1 MKLFYKKL
9 TETFEKEEI
18 KDLYRTKG
26 LTPVQFI
33 DLYAEQDLIPEWF
46 EVHHYPAL
54 LVSWDINYSNDTAV
68 ANIIFYICYEQLHDT
83 SNLGTNTEMALKFL
97 DFIELTDEIL
107 KNVISKNTGKLE
119 LVSENYKRDETV
131 VDVYILN
138 YQCSYSGKL
147 NTLQYL
153 QGNVDELNIKKGLFS
168 KVLD

>member
-1 MKLFYKKL
+1 M
-9 TETFEKEEI
+9 
-18 KDLYRTKG
+18 
-26 LTPVQFI
+26 
-33 DLYAEQDLIPEWF
+33 YAEQDLIPEWF

-54 LVSWDINYSNDTAV
+54 LLSWDISYSNDTAV

-119 LVSENYKRDETV
+119 LVSENHKRDETV

-147 NTLQYL
+147 NTLKYL
-153 QGNVDELNIKKGLFS
+153 QGNVDDLTIKKGLFS